1 MDKVIKTIDRVGY
14 PRLCST
20 LSPTFNKELNTMN
33 KSIKQIREELLT
45 SGDEHLVNVAEEL
58 DDSQLLLLT
67 VLVNNERQIELLDAE
82 E

>member
-1 MDKVIKTIDRVGY
+1 
-14 PRLCST
+14 
-20 LSPTFNKELNTMN
+20 MN

-58 DDSQLLLLT
+58 DDNQLLLLT
-67 VLVNNERQIELLDAE
+67 VLVNTERQIELLDAE

>member
-1 MDKVIKTIDRVGY
+1 
-14 PRLCST
+14 
-20 LSPTFNKELNTMN
+20 MN

-58 DDSQLLLLT
+58 DDNQLLLLT

>member
-1 MDKVIKTIDRVGY
+1 
-14 PRLCST
+14 
-20 LSPTFNKELNTMN
+20 MN
-33 KSIKQIREELLT
+33 KSIKQIREELLA

>member
-1 MDKVIKTIDRVGY
+1 MGY
-14 PRLCST
+14 PRLYST
-20 LSPTFNKELNTMN
+20 LSPTTTTNKELNTMN

-58 DDSQLLLLT
+58 DDNQLLLLT